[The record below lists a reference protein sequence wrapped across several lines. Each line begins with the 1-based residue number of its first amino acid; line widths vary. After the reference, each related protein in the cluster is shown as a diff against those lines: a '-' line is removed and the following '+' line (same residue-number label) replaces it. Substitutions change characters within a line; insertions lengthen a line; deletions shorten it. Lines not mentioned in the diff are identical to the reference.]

1 MDKIRKTMLD
11 KISKNILDRMPKVIK
26 SSSDGAGSKEYKV
39 IMLHSPSN
47 TMDYGKIAL
56 NMSQKHHV
64 PVLITPCFK
73 EEKDK
78 EVSRRERMALV
89 FDAVKIVDIAKELK
103 ENRIV
108 ISGCHSGVGR
118 HIAEFLKKQTMIA
131 MPVKNKGRGKG
142 KKRKSWESPYT
153 F

>member
-1 MDKIRKTMLD
+1 MD

-26 SSSDGAGSKEYKV
+26 YSSDGTESKDYKVIITNSSSDY
-39 IMLHSPSN
+39 
-47 TMDYGKIAL
+47 MDYGRIAI
-56 NMSQKHHV
+56 NISKKHNI
-64 PVLITPCFK
+64 PVLVAPHFK
-73 EEKDK
+73 EETSK
-78 EVSRRERMALV
+78 EVSRRERMTLV

-103 ENRIV
+103 DDRIV